1 MANPQTVNTLS
12 PFTPEVDTK
21 QARNKAII
29 RFSRFRPIGRVFSI
43 RAVKADHP
51 LTIPSL
57 SMSGL
62 PGHRTRAS
70 AFVNSLWLGL
80 ITLGINIINPPTSPR

>member
-1 MANPQTVNTLS
+1 MANPQIVKTPN
-12 PFTPEVDTK
+12 PFTPEVNTK

-29 RFSRFRPIGRVFSI
+29 GFSRFRPIGRVFRI

-57 SMSGL
+57 SASGS
-62 PGHRTRAS
+62 PG
-70 AFVNSLWLGL
+70 GMCQ
-80 ITLGINIINPPTSPR
+80 